1 MHKQGVVH
9 RDIKLMNVFC
19 CDSTD
24 RPKVKIGDFGNSIK
38 LEQGQ
43 MVTERVGTMAFA
55 APEILLEKPAGFKAD
70 VWSLGVLLY
79 CLVSSNLPFSTT

>member
-19 CDSTD
+19 CDNTQ

-38 LEQGQ
+38 LTEGQ

-55 APEILLEKPAGFKAD
+55 APEILLEEPADFKAD

-79 CLVSSNLPFSTT
+79 SLVSSKLPFSTS